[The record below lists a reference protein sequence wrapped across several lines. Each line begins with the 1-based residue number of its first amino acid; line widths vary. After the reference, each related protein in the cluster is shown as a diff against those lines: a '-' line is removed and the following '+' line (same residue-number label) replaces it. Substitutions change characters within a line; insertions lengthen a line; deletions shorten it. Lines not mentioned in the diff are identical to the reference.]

1 MSTFV
6 SILAGRPRVTGQPLV
21 TAIRDQGHE
30 KAVSRIASLRDE
42 QIQAL
47 VEQLFFRPESG
58 PVRYVGFAASEPSTD
73 TAQLCLEAAR
83 ALAEEG
89 RYDVALV
96 DANPDAVPLQTQLD
110 VAPTLRPEATWP
122 VAPRL
127 WLVPRESWLLA
138 SPSQRIPEQCFSRLR
153 ELTTEFDFA
162 VLRCPSVSWLT
173 ARIGRACDGLV
184 LVLTANKT
192 RRLVAAQ
199 IKNQLK
205 KAHVPLLGTVLQE
218 RRLPVP
224 EGLYRRL

>member
-6 SILAGRPRVTGQPLV
+6 SILAGRPSVTEQPLV
-21 TAIRDQGHE
+21 TPIRDEVHE
-30 KAVSRIASLRDE
+30 KAVSHIAALRDE

-58 PVRYVGFAASEPSTD
+58 PVRYIGFAASEPSTD
-73 TAQLCLEAAR
+73 IAQLCLEAAR

-96 DANPDAVPLQTQLD
+96 DANPDAVPLQTQLE

-127 WLVPRESWLLA
+127 WLVPRQSWLPA
-138 SPSQRIPEQCFSRLR
+138 SPGQRIPEQCFSRLR

-162 VLRCPSVSWLT
+162 VLRCPGVSWLT

>member
-1 MSTFV
+1 MSAFV
-6 SILAGRPRVTGQPLV
+6 SIPAGRPRVTEQRLV
-21 TAIRDQGHE
+21 APIREEVHE
-30 KAVSRIASLRDE
+30 KAFSRITSLRDE
-42 QIQAL
+42 QIRAL

-58 PVRYVGFAASEPSTD
+58 PVRYVGFAASEPSTE

-89 RYDVALV
+89 RYNVALV
-96 DANPDAVPLQTQLD
+96 DAHPDAVPLQTQLE
-110 VAPTLRPEATWP
+110 VAPTLSPEATWP
-122 VAPRL
+122 LAPRL
-127 WLVPRESWLLA
+127 WLVPRQSWLPA
-138 SPSQRIPEQCFSRLR
+138 GPVQRIPEQSFSRLR

-162 VLRCPSVSWLT
+162 VLRCPSISWLA

-199 IKNQLK
+199 MQHQLK